1 MPASPAARSS
11 QGEKPNKDML
21 TPAKI
26 VSIHPYFKVKPGNLA
41 RAKTMLPEFLART
54 SNESGNLFY
63 DFTINGDVIFCR
75 EAYLGADSLLRHL
88 ENVDSVLKEFLKLV
102 DVIRVEVHGS
112 AEELSKLKVP
122 MAALKPEWFQFECGV
137 TKQGGPAACQ

>member
-1 MPASPAARSS
+1 MPGLQGARSWP
-11 QGEKPNKDML
+11 GARPNKDML
-21 TPAKI
+21 APAKI

-41 RAKTMLPEFLART
+41 RAKAALPEFLART
-54 SNESGNLFY
+54 SSESANLFY

-75 EAYLGADSLLRHL
+75 EAYVGADGLLRHL

-102 DVIRVEVHGS
+102 DVIRVEVHGA
-112 AEELSKLKVP
+112 AEELAKLKGP

-137 TKQGGPAACQ
+137 TK